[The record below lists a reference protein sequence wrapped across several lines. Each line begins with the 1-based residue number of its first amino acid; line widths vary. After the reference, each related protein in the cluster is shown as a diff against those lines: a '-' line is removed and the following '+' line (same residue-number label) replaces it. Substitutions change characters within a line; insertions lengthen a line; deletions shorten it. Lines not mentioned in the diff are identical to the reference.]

1 MMHGTEPSREG
12 YMRVTRYAR
21 RFPLLVLIGSIAGCG
36 PLSVQQEKQMGRQAQ
51 RQMRAENTLMRD
63 LVTVNYVREL
73 GAKLVASA
81 RPTPFDIRF
90 YVVEDDDLNAGAYPG
105 GTIIIHTG
113 IIQAAKDVSEL
124 ASVLAHEVSHV
135 TDRHFAKRYNK
146 RRNTGVAAQA
156 AVFAAA
162 ILTGSQQVANAANL
176 GAGIAVQAYLAP
188 HSREDESAA
197 DTLAIE
203 TLIKAGYDPEGMVRF
218 FEYLQQEQGGGG
230 GPGFLM
236 THPSAADRAG
246 RTRALV
252 AEAIAAAPERRFKRD
267 DGGKLEIIQR
277 RLELIIG
284 TDFDVRDDIDDEGD
298 VEDEVEVYEE
308 D

>member
-1 MMHGTEPSREG
+1 
-12 YMRVTRYAR
+12 MRVTRYAGR
-21 RFPLLVLIGSIAGCG
+21 LLLLVLIGSIAGCG
-36 PLSVQQEKQMGRQAQ
+36 PLGVQQEKQMGRQAQ
-51 RQMRAENTLMRD
+51 RQMRAENTLLRD
-63 LVTVNYVREL
+63 LVTVNYIREL
-73 GAKLVASA
+73 GAKLVAAA

-124 ASVLAHEVSHV
+124 ASVLAHEISHV

-146 RRNTGVAAQA
+146 SRNTGVVAQA
-156 AVFAAA
+156 AVIAAG
-162 ILTGSQQVANAANL
+162 ILTGSQQVANAASL
-176 GAGIAVQAYLAP
+176 GTQIAGKAYLAGY
-188 HSREDESAA
+188 SREDESAA

-203 TLIKAGYDPEGMVRF
+203 TLVKAGYDPEGMVRF
-218 FEYLQQEQGGGG
+218 FDFLQQEQGGGG

-236 THPSAADRAG
+236 THPSAADRAE

-252 AEAIAAAPERRFKRD
+252 AAAIAAEPERRFKRD

-298 VEDEVEVYEE
+298 VEGEVEVYEE
-308 D
+308 QNWNLKRRGRRD

>member
-1 MMHGTEPSREG
+1 
-12 YMRVTRYAR
+12 
-21 RFPLLVLIGSIAGCG
+21 
-36 PLSVQQEKQMGRQAQ
+36 MGRQAQ
-51 RQMRAENTLMRD
+51 RQMRAENTLLRD
-63 LVTVNYVREL
+63 LVTVNYIREL
-73 GAKLVASA
+73 GAKLVAAA

-124 ASVLAHEVSHV
+124 ASVLAHEISHV

-146 RRNTGVAAQA
+146 SRNTGVVAQA
-156 AVFAAA
+156 AVIAAG
-162 ILTGSQQVANAANL
+162 ILTGSQQVANAASL
-176 GAGIAVQAYLAP
+176 GTQIAGKAYLAGY
-188 HSREDESAA
+188 SREDESAA

-203 TLIKAGYDPEGMVRF
+203 TLVKAGYDPEGMVRF
-218 FEYLQQEQGGGG
+218 FDFLQQEQGGGG

-236 THPSAADRAG
+236 THPSAADRAE

-252 AEAIAAAPERRFKRD
+252 AAAIAAEPERRFKRD

-298 VEDEVEVYEE
+298 VEGEVEVYEE
-308 D
+308 QNWNLKRRGRRD

>member
-1 MMHGTEPSREG
+1 
-12 YMRVTRYAR
+12 
-21 RFPLLVLIGSIAGCG
+21 
-36 PLSVQQEKQMGRQAQ
+36 MGRQAQ
-51 RQMRAENTLMRD
+51 RQMRAENTLLRD
-63 LVTVNYVREL
+63 LVTVNYIREL
-73 GAKLVASA
+73 GAKLVAAA

-124 ASVLAHEVSHV
+124 ASVLAHEISHV

-146 RRNTGVAAQA
+146 IRNTGVVAQA
-156 AVFAAA
+156 AVIAAG
-162 ILTGSQQVANAANL
+162 ILTGSQQVANAASL
-176 GAGIAVQAYLAP
+176 GTQIAGKAYLAGY
-188 HSREDESAA
+188 SREDESAA

-203 TLIKAGYDPEGMVRF
+203 TLVKAGYDPEGMVRF
-218 FEYLQQEQGGGG
+218 FDFLQQEQGGGG

-236 THPSAADRAG
+236 THPSAADRAE

-252 AEAIAAAPERRFKRD
+252 AAAIAAEPERRFKRD

-298 VEDEVEVYEE
+298 VEGEVEVYEE
-308 D
+308 QNWNLKRRGRRD